1 MSISSSGSRI
11 AVTGGAG
18 FIGSHVTE
26 LLVERGQTAVVID
39 DLSSGSVQNLVDV
52 IDHPSVSIHQQD
64 ICIRDG
70 LEGLLQGCDAVIHL
84 AGLADIVPSI
94 EQPSRY
100 YDVNVT
106 GTLNLLEAAR
116 SAGCKKIIYAA
127 SSTCYGIPE
136 IYPTPETAKLS
147 PQYPYALTK
156 LLGEQLVLH
165 WSQVYGI
172 EATSL
177 RLFNVYGPRVR
188 TTGTYGAV
196 MGVFL
201 SQKAN
206 SQPLTIVGTGQQTR
220 DFTHVK
226 DVAKAFLRAT
236 EVTCDNK
243 ILNVGS
249 GSSQSINFLASLIGG
264 PVVFIPKRPG
274 EPDTTFADTALI
286 KETLGWEASTSLEN
300 GVAELLNDVAD
311 WESAPLW
318 TEESISKAT
327 RNWFK
332 LLGARDA

>member
-26 LLVERGQTAVVID
+26 LLVERGQNAVVID

-156 LLGEQLVLH
+156 LLG
-165 WSQVYGI
+165 
-172 EATSL
+172 
-177 RLFNVYGPRVR
+177 
-188 TTGTYGAV
+188 AV
-196 MGVFL
+196 
-201 SQKAN
+201 SYTH
-206 SQPLTIVGTGQQTR
+206 LTLPTKRIV
-220 DFTHVK
+220 
-226 DVAKAFLRAT
+226 
-236 EVTCDNK
+236 
-243 ILNVGS
+243 
-249 GSSQSINFLASLIGG
+249 
-264 PVVFIPKRPG
+264 
-274 EPDTTFADTALI
+274 
-286 KETLGWEASTSLEN
+286 
-300 GVAELLNDVAD
+300 
-311 WESAPLW
+311 
-318 TEESISKAT
+318 
-327 RNWFK
+327 
-332 LLGARDA
+332 